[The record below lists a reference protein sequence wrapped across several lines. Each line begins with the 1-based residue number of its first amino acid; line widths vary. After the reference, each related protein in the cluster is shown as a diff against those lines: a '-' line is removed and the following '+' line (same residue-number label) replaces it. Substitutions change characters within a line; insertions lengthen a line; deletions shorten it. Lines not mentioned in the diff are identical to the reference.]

1 MLTIL
6 LGQNLEARA
15 ARLDKILSK
24 ERDLGSDVV
33 FYTDVNFNKDE
44 ILFAANSVSLFGKK
58 NTFVITGVYDN
69 SETRVEIEEMIPRMC
84 ESSENF
90 ILCEK
95 VILAPFMKKVAKHG
109 ATVENFEE
117 TKSIK
122 KETFN
127 PFALTDA
134 YCEKKRSLAW
144 ALYREGISSGVDP
157 HELHSKIFWATK
169 NMIITKLAK
178 TVTES
183 GINPYVY
190 AKTKKSAEKFTL
202 EELQKNLITLSNLFH
217 DTLFSGT
224 NLETSLESFV
234 LRSLE

>member
-6 LGQNLEARA
+6 LGQNLEARG
-15 ARLDKILSK
+15 ARLEGILSK
-24 ERDLGSDVV
+24 ERDAGNDVAL
-33 FYTDVNFNKDE
+33 YTDVNFNKDE
-44 ILFAANSVSLFGKK
+44 IVFSANSVSLFGKK
-58 NTFVITGVYDN
+58 NIFVLTGICDN
-69 SETRVEIEEMIPRMC
+69 SETRAELEELLPLMC

-95 VILAPFMKKVAKHG
+95 VILAPFMKKVAKLG

-117 TKSIK
+117 TKSVK
-122 KETFN
+122 KENFN

-134 YCEKKRSLAW
+134 YCDKKRSLAW
-144 ALYREGISSGVDP
+144 AIYREGISTGIDP
-157 HELHSKIFWATK
+157 HELHGKIFWATK

-178 TVTES
+178 TVAES

-202 EELQKNLITLSNLFH
+202 EELQKNLITLANLFH
-217 DTLFSGT
+217 DTMVSGI